1 MNPVSAMDL
10 VSLLATL
17 TALVLLAWGR
27 KRAFRQDT
35 RWLLA
40 GMLALTLF
48 DNFSNILEWTGIT
61 DTLDIFE
68 DYIGVLLPF
77 LWGVFFY
84 AVLREGAE
92 QDLRESEARFRSLFE
107 QSPDGVL
114 LLDPHDPDVSCRIV
128 DCNHALCRMTG
139 YHRDEL
145 IGRSIDVL
153 HEPEEPMKRAAYLER
168 LRRSGA
174 VEAEGIHRRKDG
186 SLFPVHSSTGLIA
199 FHGKEL
205 ILGVH
210 RDITERRQIEA
221 ERETLIAE
229 LEVKNV
235 ELERFAYTV
244 SHDLKS
250 PLITIQG
257 FLNYLERDAS
267 VGNVERMRADITRI
281 SNAAQTM
288 QELLDE
294 LLELSRVGRIVNPPE
309 KVPLGELAREAV
321 DTVAGRL
328 TEGGVE
334 VEIAPNLPIVY
345 GDRPRLREVLENLLD
360 NAVKFMGD
368 QPQPRVEIGV
378 RRDDHE
384 TVFYVRDNG
393 VGIDPRY
400 HEKVFGL
407 FEKLDPKTE
416 GTGVGLAIVQ
426 RIVDIHGGRIWVES
440 EGVEQGTSFC
450 FTLPGCRKTAN
461 DEKPA

>member
-10 VSLLATL
+10 VSLLATSA
-17 TALVLLAWGR
+17 ALILLAWGW
-27 KRAFRQDT
+27 KRAFQQDT
-35 RWLLA
+35 RWLFA

-48 DNFSNILEWTGIT
+48 DSFSNILEWTGIT
-61 DTLDIFE
+61 DLLDIFE
-68 DYIGVLLPF
+68 DYISVLTPF

-92 QDLRESEARFRSLFE
+92 RDVRESEARFRSLFE

-114 LLDPHDPDVSCRIV
+114 LLDPHDPAVSWRIV
-128 DCNHALCRMTG
+128 DCNHALCQMTG

-145 IGRSIDVL
+145 IGRSIDIL
-153 HEPEEPMKRAAYLER
+153 LEQEESAKWATHLER
-168 LRRSGA
+168 FRRSGA

-186 SLFPVHSSTGLIA
+186 SLFPVHSSTGLIT

-205 ILGVH
+205 LLGVH
-210 RDITERRQIEA
+210 RDITERRKVEA
-221 ERETLIAE
+221 ERETLIEE
-229 LEVKNV
+229 LEVKNA
-235 ELERFAYTV
+235 ELERFTYTV

-267 VGNVERMRADITRI
+267 AGNFDRMSADITRI

-309 KVPLGELAREAV
+309 EVPFGELAREAV
-321 DTVAGRL
+321 ETVAGRL
-328 TEGGVE
+328 TERGVE
-334 VEIAPNLPIVY
+334 VEIAPDLPIVY

-378 RRDDHE
+378 RRDDRE

-393 VGIDPRY
+393 AGIDPRY

-416 GTGVGLAIVQ
+416 GSGVGLAIVQ
-426 RIVDIHGGRIWVES
+426 RIVETHGGRIWVES
-440 EGVEQGTSFC
+440 EGAEQGTSFC
-450 FTLPGCRKTAN
+450 FTLPDCREKAN
-461 DEKPA
+461 GEKQA